1 MGGVKVWD
9 IRAKMVKK
17 CCHRQKTSVKTVIK
31 SPRCFKMKTC
41 KSKCSTLPVPSSTYS
56 QVSLSFLTAEVREIG
71 SQLATK
77 GPSLGSQAER
87 AWLLGVAGA
96 MGVAGAAGVAPSS
109 GAAVSPCGR
118 VAAAA
123 ATVAAGEARRARQ
136 RRQLTRQL
144 TKGLVGGLP
153 AE

>member
-1 MGGVKVWD
+1 M
-9 IRAKMVKK
+9 R
-17 CCHRQKTSVKTVIK
+17 
-31 SPRCFKMKTC
+31 TC
-41 KSKCSTLPVPSSTYS
+41 KSKCSTLPSSTYS

-109 GAAVSPCGR
+109 GAAVSPCGLR
-118 VAAAA
+118 VS
-123 ATVAAGEARRARQ
+123 RRMVLKLSQ
-136 RRQLTRQL
+136 S
-144 TKGLVGGLP
+144 
-153 AE
+153 